1 MTKKTIL
8 SATLALALISC
19 TGNRF
24 HYSDKIPDTVIRIDT
39 DSISNTGYIGNGAQW
54 DPYSLDY
61 GSGHIDI
68 SQTDWEKIY
77 SRLDYMKPGFI
88 RMMQNTVDKV
98 RDGELDP
105 SIGLEHLTHLLD
117 YCQSR
122 NIPVIFGD
130 WGGWMVDSGAKTINS
145 RLNADTRK
153 GVQGQ
158 RHLRGSDHN
167 RSGCGNLD

>member
-61 GSGHIDI
+61 GSGHVDI
-68 SQTDWEKIY
+68 SQADWEKIY
-77 SRLDYMKPGFI
+77 SRLDYMKP
-88 RMMQNTVDKV
+88 QYV
-98 RDGELDP
+98 R
-105 SIGLEHLTHLLD
+105 
-117 YCQSR
+117 C
-122 NIPVIFGD
+122 
-130 WGGWMVDSGAKTINS
+130 MINS
-145 RLNADTRK
+145 PFTYFNAETGKYERDRNKEYIT
-153 GVQGQ
+153 
-158 RHLRGSDHN
+158 
-167 RSGCGNLD
+167 RSGKRDNGDIRRIQPADLGYERLPGMGGDVSQLSQPSG

>member
-77 SRLDYMKPGFI
+77 SRLDYMKP
-88 RMMQNTVDKV
+88 QYV
-98 RDGELDP
+98 RCMINSPFTYFNAETGKYERDRNKEY
-105 SIGLEHLTHLLD
+105 ITRLLS
-117 YCQSR
+117 YCQE
-122 NIPVIFGD
+122 NGIMVIYGEYNPPTWD
-130 WGGWMVDSGAKTINS
+130 MKDSQEWVEMSVNYLI
-145 RLNADTRK
+145 
-153 GVQGQ
+153 
-158 RHLRGSDHN
+158 HLVTTWDSAA
-167 RSGCGNLD
+167 